1 MKQLSVPFL
10 FICFSF
16 FFSSCQKEV
25 SLPRTITD
33 TTGGGGTGGGGTPGG
48 SAYYIK
54 CKKDG
59 VQKSY
64 TSFASANIIDLTSG
78 VMSLALVAGTP
89 NSLEGFNI
97 GINFFNST
105 PIKVGTYTEG
115 YPGLEY
121 IVGGVYNPNSTSIV
135 YGAGLQTPSIKP
147 LVVKIL
153 TKTTT
158 EMTGTFEGAFYKL
171 DINSGSI
178 STEYFLFTEGVFKL
192 PVK

>member
-1 MKQLSVPFL
+1 MKKLSFFPAL

-25 SLPRTITD
+25 SFPTTNTD
-33 TTGGGGTGGGGTPGG
+33 TTGGGGGGTPGG

-105 PIKVGTYTEG
+105 PIKVGTYTED

-135 YGAGLQTPSIKP
+135 YGAGLKTPSIKP

>member
-25 SLPRTITD
+25 SFPASGRD
-33 TTGGGGTGGGGTPGG
+33 TTGGGGGTPGA

-64 TSFASANIIDLTSG
+64 SEYASANILDLSSG
-78 VMSLALVAGTP
+78 GAMSLFLVAGLP

-97 GINFFNST
+97 SINFFLKKRICT
-105 PIKVGTYTEG
+105 
-115 YPGLEY
+115 
-121 IVGGVYNPNSTSIV
+121 
-135 YGAGLQTPSIKP
+135 
-147 LVVKIL
+147 
-153 TKTTT
+153 
-158 EMTGTFEGAFYKL
+158 
-171 DINSGSI
+171 DW
-178 STEYFLFTEGVFKL
+178 
-192 PVK
+192 

>member
-25 SLPRTITD
+25 SLPRTNTD

-105 PIKVGTYTEG
+105 PIKVGTYTED
-115 YPGLEY
+115 YLGLEY

-135 YGAGLQTPSIKP
+135 YGAGIQTPSIKP

>member
-1 MKQLSVPFL
+1 MKPLFFPFL
-10 FICFSF
+10 LICLSF
-16 FFSSCQKEV
+16 LFSSCQKEV
-25 SLPRTITD
+25 SLAGTTTD

-48 SAYYIK
+48 SGYYIK
-54 CKKDG
+54 AKKDG
-59 VQKSY
+59 VQKTY

-97 GINFFNST
+97 AINFFNT
-105 PIKVGTYTEG
+105 PIKVGTYSED
-115 YPGLEY
+115 YPGFEY
-121 IVGGVYNPNSTSIV
+121 ILGGVYNPNSTSIV

-158 EMTGTFEGAFYKL
+158 EMTGTFEGAFYKQ
-171 DINSGSI
+171 DINAGSV
-178 STEYFLFTEGVFKL
+178 STEYFLFTEGAFKL
-192 PVK
+192 PIK

>member
-25 SLPRTITD
+25 SLPRTNTD

-105 PIKVGTYTEG
+105 PIKVGTYTED

-135 YGAGLQTPSIKP
+135 YGAGLKTPSIKP